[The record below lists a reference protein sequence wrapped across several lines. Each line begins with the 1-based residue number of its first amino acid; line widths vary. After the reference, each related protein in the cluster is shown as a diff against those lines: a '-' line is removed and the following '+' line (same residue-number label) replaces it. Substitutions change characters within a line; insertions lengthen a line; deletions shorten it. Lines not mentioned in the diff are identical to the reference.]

1 MTVQYHI
8 GQALKPNTQEIT
20 LREWNIPFIMLPD
33 LHTLMQNSRFVQNH
47 SWKSQDINQRYSWTG
62 QLHTS
67 GCQEAELPPDL
78 APPPSPLLPHASL
91 NSDTTIPPPAPH
103 IPRTFH
109 SPPPLTNC
117 DPHQSLCA
125 ALDWSLPHPAL
136 TANYL
141 FLTVWLKTDSILWA
155 LVTLTDW

>member
-78 APPPSPLLPHASL
+78 PPPSPLLPHASL
-91 NSDTTIPPPAPH
+91 NSDTTIPPQLP
-103 IPRTFH
+103 T
-109 SPPPLTNC
+109 SPGPSTPPLHLQTVTRTSHFVQHWT
-117 DPHQSLCA
+117 DHYLIQHWLQTTSFWQS
-125 ALDWSLPHPAL
+125 D
-136 TANYL
+136 
-141 FLTVWLKTDSILWA
+141 
-155 LVTLTDW
+155 